1 MNNKKTKIVCIAILI
16 ILAIISLIIGATKDR
31 GKSEGSNVATKLD
44 AIKTEQKGDN
54 EQVKSERHTVISK
67 KMYDLVGDDVVKL
80 LNDNAT
86 IENENDEISINTD
99 YAQDRTAIKEGIKNK
114 IKSMET
120 ELNSAGISVAA
131 NVDDGTITVTQD
143 KTQDTDQINRMSVI
157 MGLYQKIEKTS
168 SEWLVLISESNA
180 NGVTTRMMSEEEL

>member
-99 YAQDRTAIKEGIKNK
+99 YAQDRTAIKR
-114 IKSMET
+114 
-120 ELNSAGISVAA
+120 V
-131 NVDDGTITVTQD
+131 
-143 KTQDTDQINRMSVI
+143 
-157 MGLYQKIEKTS
+157 
-168 SEWLVLISESNA
+168 
-180 NGVTTRMMSEEEL
+180 

>member
-44 AIKTEQKGDN
+44 AIKTEQKGAN

-143 KTQDTDQINRMSVI
+143 KTQNTDQINRMSVI

>member
-54 EQVKSERHTVISK
+54 EQVKAERNTVISK

-143 KTQDTDQINRMSVI
+143 KTQNTDQINRMSVI

>member
-1 MNNKKTKIVCIAILI
+1 
-16 ILAIISLIIGATKDR
+16 
-31 GKSEGSNVATKLD
+31 
-44 AIKTEQKGDN
+44 
-54 EQVKSERHTVISK
+54 
-67 KMYDLVGDDVVKL
+67 
-80 LNDNAT
+80 
-86 IENENDEISINTD
+86 
-99 YAQDRTAIKEGIKNK
+99 
-114 IKSMET
+114 MET